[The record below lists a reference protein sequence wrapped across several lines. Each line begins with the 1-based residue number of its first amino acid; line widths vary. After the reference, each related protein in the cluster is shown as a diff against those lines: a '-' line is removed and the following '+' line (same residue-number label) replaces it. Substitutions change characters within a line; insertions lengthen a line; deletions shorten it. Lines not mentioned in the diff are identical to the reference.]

1 MSGDR
6 TDAVGP
12 GEPAGSEVDVGDAS
26 MPGED
31 ADAESVRDQLTEV
44 RESLGKLG
52 RSVARRSGEAG
63 KSAVASSRA
72 KVDDTYR
79 TLTLKEYRDEV
90 DQALADITQVLVVLE
105 ARVRAL
111 EAGRSDE

>member
-1 MSGDR
+1 MR
-6 TDAVGP
+6 
-12 GEPAGSEVDVGDAS
+12 GERA
-26 MPGED
+26 D
-31 ADAESVRDQLTEV
+31 ADAESVREQLTEV
-44 RESLGKLG
+44 RDSLGKLG
-52 RSVARRSGEAG
+52 RRVARRGGEAG
-63 KSAVASSRA
+63 KSAVASGKS

-111 EAGRSDE
+111 EAGRCGE